1 MSTWSPRSRFPGRG
15 GARGAPG
22 FSPRGAPCP
31 IPTDRASARRSR
43 RCSNLLAARA
53 LASCRSGWS
62 TSALRVP
69 RSRRGSSGCWPKA
82 GGAPRD
88 GIPRE
93 TPAATPSGMMFP
105 PALRATV
112 DRGKVRRPEQT
123 DLRRRAAMLSF
134 PRSPRPSPLSRE
146 SRYFHSPYRRE
157 GAMRSAA
164 LRRASARSASDTSP
178 RRSRSGSSCADSADI
193 QPSAGMPPASHSH
206 FAILAPVARMA
217 RVLLR
222 VLMAECSLQ

>member
-31 IPTDRASARRSR
+31 IPTDRASARHSR
-43 RCSNLLAARA
+43 RCSNLPAARA

-62 TSALRVP
+62 TFVPRGP
-69 RSRRGSSGCWPKA
+69 RSRRGSKGCWPKA

-88 GIPRE
+88 GIPRGM
-93 TPAATPSGMMFP
+93 PAATPSGMMLP
-105 PALRATV
+105 RAIRAMV

-123 DLRRRAAMLSF
+123 NLRRRAAILSC
-134 PRSPRPSPLSRE
+134 PRSPRSSRE
-146 SRYFHSPYRRE
+146 FRYFHSPYRLER
-157 GAMRSAA
+157 AMRSAS
-164 LRRASARSASDTSP
+164 LRRASARSASDTSLP
-178 RRSRSGSSCADSADI
+178 RSRSGSSCADSADI